1 MFNLD
6 QAIAEW
12 RRQMRTAG
20 IKSSRALEEL
30 ESHLREEIQGQMQ
43 SGMDAP
49 SAFREGRRL
58 HGRGTSA
65 QRGIFESRRGDVRPA
80 TENQSG
86 RLRLRLNPIRSGRYL
101 ISVRLRA

>member
-49 SAFREGRRL
+49 SAFAKAVDCMGEARALKGEFLKVGEVM
-58 HGRGTSA
+58 SA
-65 QRGIFESRRGDVRPA
+65 RQRKI
-80 TENQSG
+80 NQGVAPS
-86 RLRLRLNPIRSGRYL
+86 PQSY
-101 ISVRLRA
+101 SVWPVSHFCSA